1 MDPAARGDKVKV
13 HYTGRLTDGTV
24 FDTSLE
30 RDEPLE
36 FTLGQGAVIQG
47 FEQAVLGLRPGESRS
62 VEIPPESAYGPHRE
76 DMTVLVERSQL
87 PPDLDPQ
94 VGQRLEVGHANGNTL
109 LVTVT
114 EVTGEA
120 VRLDGNHPLAGQ
132 TLCFEIELLAI
143 L

>member
-62 VEIPPESAYGPHRE
+62 VEIPPKSAYGPHRE